1 MIRRFMMK
9 TWQATKA
16 KQHFS
21 QIIDAVK
28 IEPQLVIRRGNPVGV
43 VISYEDYLNSKTLH
57 EKKSLE
63 NWLYELK
70 SINEIEGE
78 MTEIER
84 VDREQPDWE

>member
-1 MIRRFMMK
+1 MK

-21 QIIDAVK
+21 QIIDGVK
-28 IEPQLVIRRGNPVGV
+28 VEPQMVLRRGEPAGV
-43 VISYEDYLNSKTLH
+43 VISYEDYLNSKSLH

-70 SINEIEGE
+70 FINESEEE
-78 MTEIER
+78 MSEIDR
-84 VDREQPDWE
+84 FDREQPGWD

>member
-1 MIRRFMMK
+1 MK

-28 IEPQLVIRRGNPVGV
+28 EAPQLVVRRGEPVGV
-43 VISYEDYLNSKTLH
+43 IVSYQDYLNSKILH

-70 SINEIEGE
+70 SINETEEE
-78 MTEIER
+78 MLDIVR
-84 VDREQPDWE
+84 SDRKQPDLE

>member
-1 MIRRFMMK
+1 MK

-43 VISYEDYLNSKTLH
+43 VISYEDYLNSKSLH

>member
-1 MIRRFMMK
+1 MK

-28 IEPQLVIRRGNPVGV
+28 VAPQLVVRRGEPVGV
-43 VISYEDYLNSKTLH
+43 IVSYQDYLNSKTLQ
-57 EKKSLE
+57 EKKSLA

-70 SINEIEGE
+70 SINETEEE
-78 MTEIER
+78 MLDIVR
-84 VDREQPDWE
+84 SDRKQPDWE

>member
-1 MIRRFMMK
+1 MK